1 MMWKIIP
8 TSHTNSRLKDEFVIK
23 AQLRSN
29 ELELSQENL
38 AKNNKLPN
46 GKLTREDYYN
56 KRRFT
61 IKT

>member
-23 AQLRSN
+23 VQLRSN

-46 GKLTREDYYN
+46 RKLARE
-56 KRRFT
+56 F
-61 IKT
+61 